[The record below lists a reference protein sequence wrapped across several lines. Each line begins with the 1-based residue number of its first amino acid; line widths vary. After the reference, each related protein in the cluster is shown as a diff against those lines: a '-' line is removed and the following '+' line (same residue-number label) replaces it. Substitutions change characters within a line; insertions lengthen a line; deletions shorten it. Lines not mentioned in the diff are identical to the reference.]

1 MEPGG
6 AALIGIFKNIKA
18 PTVDL
23 LGWSSEGYAG
33 GTGGAFDSGARLYL
47 ASPALFLQGG
57 IDYSFR
63 LERSDFILSASVP
76 LRRGGILGRGSTLRV
91 DWIPGRGQAFNMG
104 FTIPLFQPW
113 AGKTRPNSISFRLP
127 AGKDESKK
135 RPVTDPRGF
144 AAWLGAG
151 PAVPAER
158 REAVIAVF
166 DTWLAI
172 LEKERLRLYRAAEGD
187 SRGEWLSPDLA
198 LRPEDHDIQA
208 EIDAIIEKAVGRPF
222 TRGNAVMMLGA
233 PQVPPEV
240 IRMIRQTED
249 YHVLWIHDFRGL
261 NAALEPDA
269 LGHDVRHTTWPT
281 RARSG

>member
-57 IDYSFR
+57 IDHSFR

-76 LRRGGILGRGSTLRV
+76 LRRGGILGRGSTLRA
-91 DWIPGRGQAFNMG
+91 DWIPGRDQTFNMG

-127 AGKDESKK
+127 AARMS
-135 RPVTDPRGF
+135 
-144 AAWLGAG
+144 
-151 PAVPAER
+151 R
-158 REAVIAVF
+158 R
-166 DTWLAI
+166 
-172 LEKERLRLYRAAEGD
+172 
-187 SRGEWLSPDLA
+187 S
-198 LRPEDHDIQA
+198 
-208 EIDAIIEKAVGRPF
+208 
-222 TRGNAVMMLGA
+222 
-233 PQVPPEV
+233 
-240 IRMIRQTED
+240 
-249 YHVLWIHDFRGL
+249 
-261 NAALEPDA
+261 
-269 LGHDVRHTTWPT
+269 VR
-281 RARSG
+281 